1 MTYDLDSTLAR
12 LIAPMTPEEFFAE
25 YYNKRTLIV
34 RGSKDKFAD
43 LYTEQ
48 TWRRFP
54 MTDTTAAYDTVV
66 NGTPASKA
74 IPILSSQVHD
84 MYEAGLLTVGR
95 VDHLPEIASLMD
107 GLRASLQFPSGKNSF
122 VDKVLCFASKDDIG
136 YRMHWDVHHN
146 FILQIAGQKHW
157 HYGLTPAVEAPH
169 NGARVVSPGEV
180 AAVYDGQ
187 PVLMPNLAELHEATL
202 GPGDFLY
209 MPPGV
214 WHAPR
219 AVGHT
224 MHLSVAMGHRPI
236 FKLIVDVLK
245 EEFGKK
251 AQWRQG
257 FPLNTG
263 EERTSGA
270 VPRRIQELFEEC
282 IADLRDDLGKMD
294 PRVFHREWSAE
305 VGEHHHRAPAVPPA
319 PVERQERLRRA
330 TAVPIRYCLAPSE
343 EAQGETDVYVYAG
356 DRTHLALPEGA
367 LTFIEKLASQSE
379 FVAERALEWDPDFDW
394 PQVRSVLTQFV
405 ARGILVRAP
414 ST

>member
-1 MTYDLDSTLAR
+1 MPYDLDATLAK
-12 LIAPMTPEEFFAE
+12 LIAPLTPREFFAE
-25 YYNKRTLIV
+25 YYNKKTLIV

-43 LYTEQ
+43 IYSEQ
-48 TWRRFP
+48 SWRRYP
-54 MTDTTAAYDTVV
+54 MTDTTAVYDTVL
-66 NGTPASKA
+66 NGVPASKA
-74 IPILSSQVHD
+74 IPILSSQVLD

-95 VDHLPEIASLMD
+95 VDHLPEVAALMD

-122 VDKVLCFASKDDIG
+122 VDKVLCFASRDDLG
-136 YRMHWDVHHN
+136 YRLHWDVHHN

-157 HYGLTPAVEAPH
+157 HYGVTPAVEAPH
-169 NGARVVSPGEV
+169 NGANVVEPGEP
-180 AAVYDGQ
+180 AALYDGK
-187 PVLMPNLAELHEATL
+187 PVVMPNVAELHEITL

-251 AQWRQG
+251 APWRRG

-263 EERTSGA
+263 EERASGA
-270 VPRRIQELFEEC
+270 VPEKIQRLFEQC
-282 IADLRDDLGKMD
+282 IADLREDLGKMD
-294 PRVFHREWSAE
+294 LRIFHREWSAE
-305 VGEHHHRAPAVPPA
+305 VGEHHHRPPA
-319 PVERQERLRRA
+319 TPPARVERHDRLRRA
-330 TAVPIRYCLAPSE
+330 TAVPIRYCLAASE
-343 EAQGETDVYVYAG
+343 VSAEETDIYVYAG
-356 DRTHLALPEGA
+356 NRTHLALPEGA
-367 LTFIEKLASQSE
+367 LTFIEKFVRQEE

-394 PQVRSVLTQFV
+394 PQVQEVLTQFV
-405 ARGILVRAP
+405 ARGILVRA
-414 ST
+414 SA

>member
-1 MTYDLDSTLAR
+1 MPHDLDSTLAR

-25 YYNKRTLIV
+25 YYNKKTLIV
-34 RGSKDKFAD
+34 PGSKDKFAD

-48 TWRRFP
+48 TWRRLP
-54 MTDTTAAYDTVV
+54 MKETTAAYDTEV

-74 IPILSSQVHD
+74 FSILPSQVQD
-84 MYEAGLLTVGR
+84 LYEAGLVTVGR
-95 VDHLPEIASLMD
+95 VDHLPEIAALMD
-107 GLRASLQFPSGKNSF
+107 GLRASLQFPSGKNAF
-122 VDKVLCFASKDDIG
+122 VDKVLCFASKDDAG
-136 YRMHWDVHHN
+136 YRIHWDVHHN
-146 FILQIAGQKHW
+146 FILQISGHKHW

-169 NGARVVSPGEV
+169 NGAYVVGPGEV
-180 AAVYDGQ
+180 AAVYDGK
-187 PVLMPNLAELHEATL
+187 PVVMPNLAELHEYTL

-251 AQWRQG
+251 AEWRRG

-270 VPRRIQELFEEC
+270 VPERVMELFEEC
-282 IADLRDDLGKMD
+282 IADLREALGKMD

-305 VGEHHHRAPAVPPA
+305 VGEHHHRAPATEPA
-319 PVERQERLRRA
+319 PVERKERLRRA
-330 TAVPIRYCLAPSE
+330 TAVPVRYCLAPSE
-343 EAQGETDVYVYAG
+343 EAQGETDIYVYAG
-356 DRTHLALPEGA
+356 DRTHLALPEAA
-367 LTFIEKLASQSE
+367 LTFIEKFATQTE
-379 FVAERALEWDPDFDW
+379 FIAERALEWDPDFDW
-394 PQVRSVLTQFV
+394 PQVRDVLTQFL

-414 ST
+414 A

>member
-1 MTYDLDSTLAR
+1 MPHELDSTLAR

-25 YYNKRTLIV
+25 YYNKKTLIV
-34 RGSKDKFAD
+34 PGSKDKFAGI
-43 LYTEQ
+43 YTEQ
-48 TWRRFP
+48 SWRRFP
-54 MTDTTAAYDTVV
+54 LRDTTAAFDSVV

-74 IPILSSQVHD
+74 IPILPSQVQD
-84 MYEAGLLTVGR
+84 LYEAGLVTVGR
-95 VDHLPEIASLMD
+95 VDHLPEIAALMD

-136 YRMHWDVHHN
+136 YQMHWDVHHN
-146 FILQIAGQKHW
+146 FILQIDGHKHW

-169 NGARVVSPGEV
+169 TGAYVVGPGEV
-180 AAVYDGQ
+180 AGVYDGQ
-187 PVLMPNLAELHEATL
+187 PVVMPNLAELHEYTL

-224 MHLSVAMGHRPI
+224 LHLSVAMGHRPI

-251 AQWRQG
+251 ARWRQG

-263 EERTSGA
+263 ADRTSGA
-270 VPRRIQELFEEC
+270 VPEHVKELFEQC
-282 IADLRDDLGKMD
+282 IADLRDSLGKLD

-305 VGEHHHRAPAVPPA
+305 VGEHHYRPPAAPPA

-330 TAVPIRYCLAPSE
+330 TAVPVRYCLAPSE

-356 DRTHLALPEGA
+356 DRTHLALPEA
-367 LTFIEKLASQSE
+367 ARTFVEKFATQTE

-394 PQVRSVLTQFV
+394 PQVQDVLTQFL
-405 ARGILVRAP
+405 ARGILVRAAA
-414 ST
+414 